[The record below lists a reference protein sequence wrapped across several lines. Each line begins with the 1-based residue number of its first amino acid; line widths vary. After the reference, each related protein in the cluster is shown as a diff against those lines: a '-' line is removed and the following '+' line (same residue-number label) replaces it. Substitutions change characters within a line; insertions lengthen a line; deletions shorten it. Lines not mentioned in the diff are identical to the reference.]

1 MTSIVFK
8 TSERHMFL
16 PKKPIDGWKLAPKVK
31 FTLPGPGQVIDI
43 EEKRE
48 ERKKL
53 QKKNN
58 SHTFVW

>member
-1 MTSIVFK
+1 
-8 TSERHMFL
+8 MFL

-31 FTLPGPGQVIDI
+31 LTLPGPGQVIDI